1 MLDLMNKL
9 GSPQELEAAIAY
21 YCNKTGAT
29 RSDVIR
35 DVELLQQDI
44 KEGCFPSSSSLSP
57 YEIIDEYSRWHYKT
71 YEDYLVA
78 HPNELEKYIAN
89 YYGLV
94 MNEL

>member
-1 MLDLMNKL
+1 MLNLINGV

-29 RSDVIR
+29 RTDVIR
-35 DVELLQQDI
+35 DIELLQQDI
-44 KEGCFPSSSSLSP
+44 KDGWFPSSSTLSP
-57 YEIIDEYSRWHYKT
+57 DEIIDEYSRWHCET

-78 HPNELEKYIAN
+78 HPNELEKYIAD